1 MKTIYATVW
10 FDRPKDCEQ
19 GRCHCFHGILSDCL
33 GCICHVVMSEICDAV
48 SLFVMQCIHK
58 EKKQIQVSDLFSK
71 ECITFSFT
79 LRALRAIFCVKLSI
93 YGE

>member
-1 MKTIYATVW
+1 
-10 FDRPKDCEQ
+10 
-19 GRCHCFHGILSDCL
+19 
-33 GCICHVVMSEICDAV
+33 MSEICDAV

-79 LRALRAIFCVKLSI
+79 LRALRAVFCVKLSI